1 MGGCQVAVQQVTI
14 TVVYVILLPVQVAVI
29 NNCKHQQHQ
38 LQQQHQQHWQ
48 QATQQQQA
56 RAAIQTV
63 TSHSKIVTLNQTPVS
78 KLKQMLISL

>member
-1 MGGCQVAVQQVTI
+1 M
-14 TVVYVILLPVQVAVI
+14 ILLPVQVAVI

-56 RAAIQTV
+56 QAAIQTV
-63 TSHSKIVTLNQTPVS
+63 TSNYKIVTLNQITVS
-78 KLKQMLISL
+78 NLNQMLIR